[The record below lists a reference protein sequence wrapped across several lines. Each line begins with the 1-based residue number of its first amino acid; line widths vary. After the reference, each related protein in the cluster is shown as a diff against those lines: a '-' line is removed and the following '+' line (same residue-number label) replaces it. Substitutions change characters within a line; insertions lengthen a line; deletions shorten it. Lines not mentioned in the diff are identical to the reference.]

1 MLAGFKATK
10 EKDIDYMDS
19 EMDSLLEIMDQGSAA
34 EMLYRRYLS
43 YLSSI
48 NPAEGEKRTLEL
60 EDELGYWTPAVI
72 AAGMVAREIHRGQKD
87 KGGHDYFESHLLPV
101 AKSGNNWKEKIVGF
115 LHDATEDTEY
125 SSDAIIEK
133 VESTLNE
140 LTSRK
145 DDGWKE
151 EFNLIP
157 SAGNSTFFPS
167 EKDWEEIKEALACLN
182 HNTAPDRASYIRRF
196 RDNKLA
202 LKVKLNDMRNN
213 MDISRIPSPTP
224 RDLERLERY
233 KAEYRIL
240 TEMLNDIER

>member
-10 EKDIDYMDS
+10 EKDLEYMDDV
-19 EMDSLLEIMDQGSAA
+19 MDELLDSMDQGSEA
-34 EMLYRRYLS
+34 EFLYRQYIAHLS
-43 YLSSI
+43 KYY
-48 NPAEGEKRTLEL
+48 PEEAQDRFREL
-60 EDELGYWTPAVI
+60 EDRLGYWTPAVI
-72 AAGMVAREIHRGQKD
+72 AAGMVAREVHRGQKD

-101 AKSGNNWKEKIVGF
+101 AKSGNSWKEKIVGF
-115 LHDATEDTEY
+115 LHDAAEDTEY

-133 VESTLNE
+133 VESTLDE

-151 EFNLIP
+151 EFNLTP

-240 TEMLNDIER
+240 MEMLNDIER